1 MQVCN
6 ISTPANYFHV
16 LRRQKRLAI
25 QTPLIIMSP
34 KSILRLPE
42 ARSSKDEFI
51 NGSFQEFFDDDTISD
66 KTKIKRL
73 LITSGKVYYDLLKY
87 RRKNKITD
95 TAIIRIEQFYPFK
108 KENLKQI
115 IDSYKNADSVV
126 WVQEEPKNMGAWN
139 FLNQKISELLS
150 DKQSFH
156 CTSRPE
162 AASSAVGSA
171 RISNQL
177 QVELIKDAF
186 LL

>member
-1 MQVCN
+1 M
-6 ISTPANYFHV
+6 T
-16 LRRQKRLAI
+16 
-25 QTPLIIMSP
+25 P
-34 KSILRLPE
+34 KSLLRLPE
-42 ARSSKDEFI
+42 ARSTKDEFI
-51 NGSFQEFFDDDTISD
+51 NGRFEEFFDDHTISD

-87 RRKNKITD
+87 REKNKMFD

-108 KENLKQI
+108 KEILKQI
-115 IDSYKNADSVV
+115 IDSYMNAITVV

-177 QVELIKDAF
+177 QVELVAEAF
-186 LL
+186 KL